1 MEGGN
6 YSYVLMDVLPRS
18 EDPRVDLRCPLD
30 PYAAVF
36 SGCVSLDVLLNL
48 SEI

>member
-1 MEGGN
+1 MIQLHR
-6 YSYVLMDVLPRS
+6 VLMHVLPRS

-36 SGCVSLDVLLNL
+36 LAV
-48 SEI
+48 